1 MRFLYTAAI
10 TLALPFI
17 LLRLCWRA
25 RLQPAYLQH
34 VGERFAH
41 YRSRKDSR
49 PVIWL
54 HAVSVGETRAASPLI
69 HALHAQYP
77 THRILIT
84 HMTPTGRETGE
95 ALYGDNVERCYLPYD
110 TPWAALR
117 FLNHFHPVLGLLMET
132 EIWPNLIHVCR
143 RHAVPLHLVNARLSE
158 KSFSG
163 YQRMGQFATQT
174 IAALAGIAA
183 QSEADAARFRALGA
197 DHVSV
202 MGNLKFDVPSNAE
215 EITRGERWKEA
226 LNGRPVILA
235 ASTREGEEALLLE
248 AGLHAIE
255 NALLII
261 VPRHPQRFDEVA
273 VLLEKHNIAYQRRS
287 SNTAIAQ
294 DTRVLLGDSMGEM
307 AAYYACSD
315 VAFIGGS
322 LLPFGGQ
329 NLIEACALGKPV
341 LIGEHTYN
349 FSEAAN
355 SAISAGAALR
365 VTDAADLVRKAG
377 ALLTHQD
384 LATRMSAAALTF
396 AQEHTGATQRL
407 LGSLKL

>member
-34 VGERFAH
+34 VSERFAH

-69 HALHAQYP
+69 HALRTQYP

-110 TPWAALR
+110 TPWAAVR

-132 EIWPNLIHVCR
+132 EIWPNLIRVCR

-183 QSEADAARFRALGA
+183 QSEADATRFRALGA

-235 ASTREGEEALLLE
+235 ASTREGEEALLFE

-307 AAYYACSD
+307 SAYYACCD

-349 FSEAAN
+349 FSEAAI